1 MVLKFTDDVTT
12 FHRVNVDNQV
22 VEVFGD
28 GDNGSYEFRILGF
41 DGALHFESNVGYGRL
56 AIALRDG
63 LNLALGED

>member
-28 GDNGSYEFRILGF
+28 GDNASYEFRILGA
-41 DGALHFESNVGYGRL
+41 DGSLHFESNVGYGLL